1 MVRFKDIRILL
12 VTGLLLAIWTGPS
25 WAQEGPAIEIDAPTH
40 DFGQVTE
47 GEIVKHDFRVLNRGG
62 TTLEIKHVS
71 PG

>member
-1 MVRFKDIRILL
+1 MVRFKHTRIFLITGIL
-12 VTGLLLAIWTGPS
+12 FALSTGLSG
-25 WAQEGPAIEIDAPTH
+25 AQEGPVMEIDALTH

-62 TTLEIKHVS
+62 TTLEIRHVK

>member
-1 MVRFKDIRILL
+1 MERLKDIRILL
-12 VTGLLLAIWTGPS
+12 ITGLLLVTWTGLS

-47 GEIVKHDFRVLNRGG
+47 GEIVKHDFRVLNRGR
-62 TTLEIKHVS
+62 TTLEIKHVK

>member
-1 MVRFKDIRILL
+1 LERLRDIRILL
-12 VTGLLLAIWTGPS
+12 ITGILFAVSTGLSG
-25 WAQEGPAIEIDAPTH
+25 AQEGPVIEIDAPTH

-62 TTLEIKHVS
+62 TALEIKHVK